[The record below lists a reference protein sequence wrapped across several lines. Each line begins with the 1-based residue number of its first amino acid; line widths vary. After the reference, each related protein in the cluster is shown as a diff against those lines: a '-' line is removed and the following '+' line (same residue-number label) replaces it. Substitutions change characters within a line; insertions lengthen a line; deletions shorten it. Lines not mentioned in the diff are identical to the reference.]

1 MNLDLIKLEVIL
13 LEGLILLILIVLTI
27 GFLIA
32 LEIVLADNSFRY
44 K

>member
-32 LEIVLADNSFRY
+32 LEIALADNSSRY

>member
-32 LEIVLADNSFRY
+32 LEIALADNSFRY

>member
-13 LEGLILLILIVLTI
+13 LEVLNLILVVLTI